1 MAESVAH
8 GVAASVPPPLP
19 SGAAATKK
27 GGAASRAA
35 LRGLEALAPRKAGAA
50 LRVAVLGLALVSGM
64 PGFNAHATV
73 PTQTATHVRM
83 EQLAP
88 RVTAPSAAVLA
99 AVGQVASLTQQ
110 DVLRAVERA
119 QVSAVVAQSRTLQVG
134 SGKMVVPAGTSL
146 SASIDE
152 SGVVIRA
159 HPAVVVTP
167 RLGPDV
173 LVDSLR
179 YSFDEASFHVDARG
193 FGPDFLYAKIATF
206 VANQALQPRLPD
218 LLRQPGFNPRDAGHL
233 ETLQAALDGLTAGPQ
248 TGPGGIG
255 MGAAM
260 SSLNN
265 VSAAVTVSLPRPIQR
280 DLTKDISLELP
291 ARTRLE
297 LTVTTSGAAGDLTPE
312 RAVLRAMG
320 GELPLVQK
328 GDGALSSLTVESLT
342 LTRNPHATSAQNAL
356 SVSAEYRLSAEKAV
370 DGVVMG
376 LGALVALAHGE
387 SWQAGA
393 QAAADSAGEVRLTGV
408 RQKID
413 DAIANVGPRLAEIL
427 VEAAPAFPGLHLDRL
442 LPPGD

>member
-1 MAESVAH
+1 MAES
-8 GVAASVPPPLP
+8 AAPPVP
-19 SGAAATKK
+19 SGAAAPKK

-35 LRGLEALAPRKAGAA
+35 LRGLEALAPRKVGAA

-64 PGFNAHATV
+64 PGFNAQAAV

-99 AVGQVASLTQQ
+99 AVGQVANLTQR
-110 DVLRAVERA
+110 DILRAVERA

-134 SGKMVVPAGTSL
+134 SGKVVVPAGTSL

-179 YSFDEASFHVDARG
+179 YSFDEASFQVDARG
-193 FGPDFLYAKIATF
+193 FGPDFLYSKIASF
-206 VANQALQPRLPD
+206 VANQALAPRLPEV
-218 LLRQPGFNPRDAGHL
+218 LRQPGFNPRDTGHL
-233 ETLQAALDGLTAGPQ
+233 SALQAALDGLTAGPQ
-248 TGPGGIG
+248 TGTG
-255 MGAAM
+255 MGGAM
-260 SSLNN
+260 SSLRN

-328 GDGALSSLTVESLT
+328 GSGALSSLTVESLT
-342 LTRNPHATSAQNAL
+342 LERNPHATSARDAL
-356 SVSAEYRLSAEKAV
+356 SVSAEYRLSAEQAV

-408 RQKID
+408 RQQID
-413 DAIANVGPRLAEIL
+413 EAIANVGPRLAEIL
-427 VEAAPAFPGLHLDRL
+427 VEAAPAFPGLHLDKL
-442 LPPGD
+442 LP